1 LSLNT
6 PQFSIAT
13 DESDDVAGSIRHA
26 LICLQLVRTDDG
38 AWKWL
43 ILSLH
48 SALQGSCVC
57 HLTTTAHP
65 VGALTESNTKLW
77 LNYHK
82 LRRDTPDAEPPK
94 TQIAEFSDLLKKI
107 RSSGSGDCADNSN
120 SINISD
126 TELEDLVHLHR
137 VVRNQFVHFEPMG
150 WVLDLMGM
158 QTIIPLVLRVITD
171 ILDAKWAFRHINT
184 EQEQSFRETLLAVLA
199 ESDKLFRGTE

>member
-1 LSLNT
+1 LSLDT
-6 PQFSIAT
+6 PQFFITT
-13 DESDDVAGSIRHA
+13 DEAADVAGSIRHA
-26 LICLQLVRTDDG
+26 LICLQLVRTDSG

-65 VGALTESNTKLW
+65 VGALTDSSTKLW
-77 LNYHK
+77 LNY
-82 LRRDTPDAEPPK
+82 LPDTHGAEPPK
-94 TQIAEFSDLLKKI
+94 TKIAEFPDLLKKI
-107 RSSGSGDCADNSN
+107 RSSGSGESADNSD

-126 TELEDLVHLHR
+126 IELVDLVHLHR
-137 VVRNQFVHFEPMG
+137 AVRNQFVHFEPMG